1 MKRTM
6 GNDERRKWVTCFNSK
21 FEEFINDLISLYD
34 DMNFKTVKSSFNM
47 MKVVDENKP
56 YQLFSKYGS
65 KYKEYVQTR
74 NEMFF
79 LNYDYLDEINKTD
92 ITIDKDNC
100 TNIITIIKGYWYD
113 MNDSNKE
120 IIWKYLEILYK
131 LLDKINSI

>member
-1 MKRTM
+1 M
-6 GNDERRKWVTCFNSK
+6 GNEERQKWVACFNSK

-34 DMNFKTVKSSFNM
+34 DINFKTVKSSFNM
-47 MKVVDENKP
+47 MKVVDDNKP
-56 YQLFSKYGS
+56 YQLFSKYGG
-65 KYKEYVQTR
+65 KYKEYVRTK
-74 NEMFF
+74 NELFF

-92 ITIDKDNC
+92 VTIDKDNC
-100 TNIITIIKGYWYD
+100 ANIITVIKGYWSD